1 MIVPIVLMTI
11 AVSVILFF
19 GIKMFISTKKT
30 TNKKPQGGG
39 IGSVVGDYGDGVNV
53 ESDKHLIGYEERK
66 VLKNEVVEVS
76 EEEIRLIDKVR

>member
-30 TNKKPQGGG
+30 TNKKPQGNGG
-39 IGSVVGDYGDGVNV
+39 GSVGGGYGDGINV
-53 ESDKHLIGYEERK
+53 ESDKHLIGYEEHK
-66 VLKNEVVEVS
+66 VFKNDVVEVS
-76 EEEIRLIDKVR
+76 EKEIRLIDKVK

>member
-19 GIKMFISTKKT
+19 GIKMFISTKKP
-30 TNKKPQGGG
+30 TNKQPQGSGG
-39 IGSVVGDYGDGVNV
+39 GSVGGDYGDGVNV

-66 VLKNEVVEVS
+66 VFKNDVVEVS
-76 EEEIRLIDKVR
+76 EKEIRLIDKVK

>member
-30 TNKKPQGGG
+30 TNKKPQGNGG
-39 IGSVVGDYGDGVNV
+39 GDYVDGVNV
-53 ESDKHLIGYEERK
+53 ESDKHLIGYEEHK
-66 VLKNEVVEVS
+66 VFKNELVEVS